1 MKVYMGLSCKMGAYS
16 KILMELLDLKIP
28 KGDIFL
34 LFGPVDIM
42 IQFTELKSLDEFKEK
57 WFNRIRLIGA
67 EEVLITR
74 TLTFIVISEG
84 PFYAEEPYAFIFL
97 NTIPSKLED
106 VHRALLKIPGVIS
119 ADSVFGPYDVI
130 CPIRAKDKADVERV
144 ISNIQSKIHG
154 LVGTMTAILASMR
167 I

>member
-16 KILMELLDLKIP
+16 KVLMELLDLKIP

-84 PFYAEEPYAFIFL
+84 QFYAEEPYAFIFL